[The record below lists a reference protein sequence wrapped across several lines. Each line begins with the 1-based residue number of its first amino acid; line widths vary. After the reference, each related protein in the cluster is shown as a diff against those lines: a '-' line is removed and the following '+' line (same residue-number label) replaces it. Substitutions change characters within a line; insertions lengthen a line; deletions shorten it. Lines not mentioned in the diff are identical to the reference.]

1 MREWRLRL
9 RFPGIPRPPLHARS
23 FEATQY
29 VESPSADL
37 QEFLVKLGSALLSI
51 GTAATDIQR
60 TLKRVAIALG
70 SPNAALIV
78 FPTLIFVGMP
88 DEKETRF
95 EIAEPWR
102 GEVRFD
108 RAARVYTVVDHAL
121 AGTITAPQGI
131 EAIDA
136 IAAAKPRFRMPLRV
150 LGHGLAAAGVGLVLL
165 GADPLSMLYAFV
177 LGVLV
182 GVAKLLVKPGTYA
195 AILFPIFTAFALA
208 VVVFAAAS
216 RFPEVV
222 AEPLQVLVPPL
233 VTLLPGAVLTTGI
246 QELAAGDMVAGS
258 SRLVSGISQLLFL
271 AFGIIAA
278 LTITGVPASAALL
291 SSHPPLGAFQP
302 WLGVLL
308 FSIGVFFYYCG
319 PRRSIFFLTLV
330 LAVAYGGQILGAV
343 IMGSVF
349 SGFFGAL
356 ALTVVA
362 YLVQSIRGAPPAVVC
377 FLPAFWLLVPGAT
390 GLIGL
395 TQSAAGTDIDASN
408 LTGLV
413 GSIVAIALGVLSGTA
428 LFRQIFRIAPARW
441 GLRLV

>member
-1 MREWRLRL
+1 MSPWQPPF
-9 RFPGIPRPPLHARS
+9 RFPKLELHRRS
-23 FEATQY
+23 VEAKQL
-29 VESPSADL
+29 VESPSAQL
-37 QEFLVKLGSALLSI
+37 QEFLVKLGSALLSV

-95 EIAEPWR
+95 DIAESPG

-108 RAARVYTVVDHAL
+108 RAARIYTVVDHAL
-121 AGTITAPQGI
+121 AGTITATQGIDAI
-131 EAIDA
+131 EAIT
-136 IAAAKPRFRMPLRV
+136 AAKPRFNTLVRV

-165 GADPLSMLYAFV
+165 GAEPLSMLYAFV

-182 GVAKLLVKPGTYA
+182 GVAKLLVRPGTYA
-195 AILFPIFTAFALA
+195 AILLPVITAFALA
-208 VVVFAAAS
+208 LIVFAAA
-216 RFPEVV
+216 RTVVV

-246 QELAAGDMVAGS
+246 QELAAGDMVAGA
-258 SRLVSGISQLLFL
+258 SRLVSGIAQLLFL
-271 AFGIIAA
+271 SFGILAA
-278 LTITGVPASAALL
+278 LTITGVPASTALL
-291 SSHPPLGAFQP
+291 TTHPALGAFQP
-302 WLGVLL
+302 WVGVLL
-308 FSIGVFFYYCG
+308 FSLGIFLYYCG
-319 PRRSIFFLTLV
+319 PRRSIYFLTLV
-330 LAVAYGGQILGAV
+330 LLVAYGAQLIGAV
-343 IMGSVF
+343 LMGSVF
-349 SGFFGAL
+349 SGFFGAF

-362 YLVQSIRGAPPAVVC
+362 YLIQSIRGAPPAVVC

-395 TQSAAGTDIDASN
+395 TQSASGVNFDANSFP
-408 LTGLV
+408 TIV
-413 GSIVAIALGVLSGTA
+413 GSIVAIALGVLVGTA
-428 LFRQIFRIAPARW
+428 LYRQIFSVAPARW

>member
-1 MREWRLRL
+1 MSTWRPRLRIPKL
-9 RFPGIPRPPLHARS
+9 PGLSLHARS
-23 FEATQY
+23 IEPTQY
-29 VESPSADL
+29 VESPSAQL
-37 QEFLVKLGSALLSI
+37 QEFLVKLGGALLSI

-60 TLKRVAIALG
+60 TLKRVAISLG
-70 SPNAALIV
+70 SPNTALIV

-88 DEKETRF
+88 EEKETRF
-95 EIAEPWR
+95 DVAEPWH
-102 GEVRFD
+102 GELRFD
-108 RAARVYTVVDHAL
+108 RAANVYAVVDHAL
-121 AGTITAPQGI
+121 AGTITATEGI

-136 IAAAKPRFRMPLRV
+136 IALAKPRFRMPLRV

-165 GADPLSMLYAFV
+165 GADPLSMFYAFA

-182 GVAKLLVKPGTYA
+182 GIAKLLIKPGTYA
-195 AILFPIFTAFALA
+195 AILFPILTAFALA
-208 VVVFAAAS
+208 LIVFAAAS
-216 RFPEVV
+216 RFPDVV

-278 LTITGVPASAALL
+278 LTITGVPASVALF

-308 FSIGVFFYYCG
+308 FSVGVFLYYCG
-319 PRRSIFFLTLV
+319 PRRSIYFLTLV

-343 IMGSVF
+343 LMGSVF
-349 SGFFGAL
+349 SGFFGAF

-362 YLVQSIRGAPPAVVC
+362 YLVQSVRGAPPAVVC

-395 TQSAAGTDIDASN
+395 TQSAAGTDIDASS

-413 GSIVAIALGVLSGTA
+413 GSIVSIALGVLSGTA
-428 LFRQIFRIAPARW
+428 FFRQIFRIAPARW

>member
-9 RFPGIPRPPLHARS
+9 RFPGIPRLPLHARS

-78 FPTLIFVGMP
+78 LPTLIFVGMP

>member
-1 MREWRLRL
+1 MNAWRSQFRL
-9 RFPGIPRPPLHARS
+9 PRVRFHARS
-23 FEATQY
+23 LEATPR
-29 VESPSADL
+29 VDSPSEEL
-37 QEFLVKLGSALLSI
+37 QEFLVKLGSALLSV

-60 TLKRVAIALG
+60 TLTWVAIALG
-70 SPNAALIV
+70 SPKTALIV

-95 EIAEPWR
+95 EVAEPTG

-108 RAARVYTVVDHAL
+108 RASHIYAVVDQAT
-121 AGTITAPQGI
+121 AGTITAAQGI

-136 IAAAKPRFRMPLRV
+136 IIAAKPRFGTTLRV

-165 GADPLSMLYAFV
+165 GADPLSMAYAFV

-182 GVAKLLVKPGTYA
+182 GIAKLVVRPGTYA
-195 AILFPIFTAFALA
+195 AILLPVLTAFVLALL
-208 VVVFAAAS
+208 VFSAAGAHLIQ
-216 RFPEVV
+216 
-222 AEPLQVLVPPL
+222 EPLQVLVPPL

-258 SRLVSGISQLLFL
+258 SRLVSGIAQLLFL

-278 LTITGVPASAALL
+278 LTITGVPASVALFA
-291 SSHPPLGAFQP
+291 SQPALGAVQP

-308 FSIGVFFYYCG
+308 FSLGVFLYYCG
-319 PRRSIFFLTLV
+319 PRRSLYFLTLV
-330 LAVAYGGQILGAV
+330 LLVAYGGQVLGSFLA
-343 IMGSVF
+343 GNVF
-349 SGFFGAL
+349 SGFFGAS

-362 YLVQSIRGAPPAVVC
+362 YLVQSIPGAPPAVVC

-395 TQSAAGTDIDASN
+395 TQSAAGTNLDAAS
-408 LTGLV
+408 LTALI
-413 GSIVAIALGVLSGTA
+413 GSLVAIALGVLTGTA